1 MARKKGANDPQGMVE
16 NEMSEVLID
25 IGSKV
30 LEAICPPSRM
40 ELILSR
46 DLLKETI
53 DVRPATVL
61 EANPERIILSQTN
74 PPIASAMVGEEIEA
88 TFLMLDPATGTRKRW
103 GYFTPILGVLSDYN
117 PPGKKVSDPAIV
129 IGPPSASLQEAN
141 LRFHHRLQILP
152 EHQVAVDMPTI
163 DTPVSLLRVSFGGA
177 EVSLGG
183 RLRAAKGQILP
194 FKLYFHDGSTVKGD
208 AEVRNIF
215 YQDQADKTLV
225 GLRFVHLDTNEARHL
240 ERMVNRLMRLER

>member
-1 MARKKGANDPQGMVE
+1 
-16 NEMSEVLID
+16 MSEILID

-30 LEAICPPSRM
+30 WESICPQSRM
-40 ELILSR
+40 ELIISR

-53 DVRPATVL
+53 DVRPVTVL
-61 EANPERIILSQTN
+61 EANPERVVLSQTE
-74 PPIASAMVGEEIEA
+74 PPMESAMAGKEIEA
-88 TFLMLDPATGTRKRW
+88 TFLMLDPATGSRKRW
-103 GYFTPILGVLSDYN
+103 GYLTTIQGVLSDYN
-117 PPGKKVSDPAIV
+117 PPGKKISNPAIV
-129 IGPPSASLQEAN
+129 IGPPTSSLQEAN

-177 EVSLGG
+177 EISLGG
-183 RLRAAKGQILP
+183 RLRASKGQILP

-215 YQDQADKTLV
+215 YHDQSDKTMV
-225 GLRFVHLDTNEARHL
+225 GLRFVHLDTIEARHL